1 MRRIVPGTLLALTAP
16 AWAQNA
22 LGDGRGLEAPV
33 EVTAPRDRGAAA
45 RRLNSELQFRNAIVT
60 GNAPGGM
67 SFRGDVGYTA
77 PGEFRGD
84 LGSNDLFA
92 FRRDTFYAGLSGYGI
107 RGTEAVQYQF
117 ALTTGSRAPSGLLG
131 APIVDRAGGAAPTA
145 VPGARRVG
153 ESGLYLD
160 PLARDE
166 GFGGSMFG
174 TLRSTSAYEANRGY
188 QPSILGY
195 RMDPDQNRYGMTASS
210 LEGIRMLPIDEPT
223 RPGASARIDRS
234 ATPTR
239 LETRIDPIVTAHDL
253 VRERL
258 RAPGETEEDFARFRT
273 SLDELRRQ
281 MFMLEDAGDEPTP
294 DSPLI
299 PAPRPEDP
307 DEPDDAEGDKPE
319 VPDALRGIDPAVLER
334 LRAAGLPIETL
345 ARGGDG
351 RDVYREHM
359 ARAERFMQE
368 GRYFDAE
375 ERYTRAMSVREG
387 DVSAR
392 IGRAH
397 AQIGAGLYLS
407 AAVNLRL
414 AITDHPEIVGNK
426 YATAL
431 IPSGQRG
438 DRVMEQ
444 LAANVSAWDAGGPD
458 RLGAESALLLA
469 YMGYQRGERAPVERG
484 LDALAGSAAEGDR
497 ALVVLLRFVWLG
509 ESIEDA
515 AESGGG

>member
-1 MRRIVPGTLLALTAP
+1 MRRIAPAILIALAGP
-16 AWAQNA
+16 AWAQDA

-33 EVTAPRDRGAAA
+33 EVTASRDRGAAA
-45 RRLNSELQFRNAIVT
+45 RRLNTEIQFRNAIVT

-92 FRRDTFYAGLSGYGI
+92 FRRDTFYSGLSGYGL

-131 APIVDRAGGAAPTA
+131 APIIDRAGGPAPA
-145 VPGARRVG
+145 NVPGARRVADS
-153 ESGLYLD
+153 ELFLD

-166 GFGGSMFG
+166 GFEGSMFG

-188 QPSILGY
+188 QPALLGY
-195 RMDPDQNRYGMTASS
+195 RFDPDQTRYGMTASA

-223 RPGASARIDRS
+223 RPGASSRIDRS

-239 LETRIDPIVTAHDL
+239 VETRIEPIVTAHDL
-253 VRERL
+253 VRDRL
-258 RAPGETEEDFARFRT
+258 RAPGETDEDFARFRT
-273 SLDELRRQ
+273 SLEELRRQ
-281 MFMLEDAGDEPTP
+281 MFMLDDASDAETPDSP

-299 PAPRPEDP
+299 PAPLP
-307 DEPDDAEGDKPE
+307 DETDDPGADEPQ

-345 ARGGDG
+345 SRGGGG
-351 RDVYREHM
+351 RDIYREHM
-359 ARAERFMQE
+359 TRAERFMQE

-407 AAVNLRL
+407 AAINLRM
-414 AITDHPEIVGNK
+414 AITDNPEIVGNK
-426 YATAL
+426 YSSAL

-458 RLGAESALLLA
+458 RLGSESALLLA
-469 YMGYQRGERAPVERG
+469 YMGYQRGERVQVERG

-515 AESGGG
+515 AESSGG